1 MPLDKNLIETTNKI
15 KREVLLKNKFHLF
28 VIFII
33 FLIFSF
39 VIYRGIKLLDNK
51 EQDVIRIQTLEY
63 TYQWEK
69 FDENIRSQ
77 IRTYDQL
84 NLNIKKEIEL
94 QLSKEYGNLK
104 KVSIQKIYEKFPEL
118 NNLDIELFLL
128 DPQGAPTEHPENPS
142 YSSKAGIDQVTL
154 DKFKLNK
161 NKSISYVYT
170 KKESKKIIF
179 LRDIELNNRGGFGFL
194 SMEINPK
201 ALLNLTE
208 DSYRPFL
215 TNIIIYDDANN
226 TLFDSR
232 LDKNNTKG
240 NVKFTD
246 LTSLVNFK
254 KNGDIL
260 FTSIPFDMVSFSW
273 AVYVSK
279 QDLLS
284 SWLVE
289 KSYRLK
295 VLTAAIFAMI
305 VAVISLIYFINRLMK
320 AEVIN
325 RLKTVELQD
334 NLSEKEH
341 VITMLSH
348 EIRTPLN
355 VIFGLSQLSN
365 DSSITKDE
373 LVKNN
378 DSIKSATIY
387 LTKLVNEILKFN
399 KLSESGFVLHENFYT
414 IDFLFENLKFLF
426 KNRSK
431 NDVRIFFI
439 NEIPTDIKVKCDEF
453 QLQQVLINLIENSF
467 KFTSNGS
474 IEIAAEEMS
483 RNDDTLIIRFSVSDT
498 GIGIK
503 KDEQKLIFEPF
514 TQANSSILRNYGGT
528 GLGLS
533 ISKRIVERLGSKL
546 ELKSEEGSGSCF
558 YFNAEFSY
566 VFDESSQIKSTP
578 KGSPLTNGQSPAK
591 IDFDSLHMNGR
602 VLLVDDHATS
612 LEVMEKFLQKIG
624 LRVTTANDGESAI
637 KEITRNS
644 RFDMII
650 MDVQMP
656 GLSGIETT
664 KIIRLYEDEN
674 QIKRVPIISLSA
686 NSSDKNIEDCILA
699 GMDDF
704 IEKPTDFNK
713 VHQVINTWIRN

>member
-1 MPLDKNLIETTNKI
+1 
-15 KREVLLKNKFHLF
+15 
-28 VIFII
+28 
-33 FLIFSF
+33 
-39 VIYRGIKLLDNK
+39 
-51 EQDVIRIQTLEY
+51 
-63 TYQWEK
+63 
-69 FDENIRSQ
+69 
-77 IRTYDQL
+77 
-84 NLNIKKEIEL
+84 
-94 QLSKEYGNLK
+94 
-104 KVSIQKIYEKFPEL
+104 
-118 NNLDIELFLL
+118 
-128 DPQGAPTEHPENPS
+128 
-142 YSSKAGIDQVTL
+142 
-154 DKFKLNK
+154 
-161 NKSISYVYT
+161 
-170 KKESKKIIF
+170 
-179 LRDIELNNRGGFGFL
+179 
-194 SMEINPK
+194 MEINPK
-201 ALLNLTE
+201 ALLNFTG
-208 DSYRPFL
+208 DFNNTFL
-215 TNIIIYDDANN
+215 SNTIFFDGSNN

-232 LDKNNTKG
+232 LNENTNKG
-240 NVKFTD
+240 DVKFTD
-246 LTSLVNFK
+246 LTSLVKFK
-254 KNGDIL
+254 RNGDIL
-260 FTSIPFDMVSFSW
+260 LTSAPYDVVPFSW

-279 QDLLS
+279 QNLLS
-284 SWLVE
+284 NWLVE
-289 KSYRLK
+289 KNYRIK
-295 VLTAAIFAMI
+295 VLTAAILTMI
-305 VAVISLIYFINRLMK
+305 VAVLSLIYFVNRLMK

-325 RLKTVELQD
+325 RLKTIELQN

-341 VITMLSH
+341 VITLLSH

-365 DSSITKDE
+365 DSSVTKDE

-399 KLSESGFVLHENFYT
+399 KLSESGFVLHENFYS

-431 NDVRIFFI
+431 NNVRIFFI
-439 NEIPTDIKVKCDEF
+439 NEISPDIKVKCDEF

-533 ISKRIVERLGSKL
+533 ISKRIVERIGSKL

-558 YFNAEFSY
+558 HFNAEFSY
-566 VFDESSQIKSTP
+566 VFDESFQIKSEP
-578 KGSPLTNGQSPAK
+578 KATPLTNSQSPAK

-612 LEVMEKFLQKIG
+612 LEVMEKFLHKIG
-624 LRVTTANDGESAI
+624 LRVTTATDGESAI

-704 IEKPTDFNK
+704 IEKPADFNK
-713 VHQVINTWIRN
+713 VHQVINTWIRS